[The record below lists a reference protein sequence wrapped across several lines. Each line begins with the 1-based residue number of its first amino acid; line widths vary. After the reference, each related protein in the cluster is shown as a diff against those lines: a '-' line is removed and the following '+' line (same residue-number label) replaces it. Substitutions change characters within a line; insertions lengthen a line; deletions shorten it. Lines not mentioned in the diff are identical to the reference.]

1 MTTRPAIPASRS
13 NPAGF
18 SLTEALLFAVLAL
31 LVFGAVYHVL
41 MRSVSMTDE
50 TTRSLELQT
59 GARNLLEN
67 LVADVNS
74 AHLFLDPPDSTT
86 SSLCIIKYQTPDA
99 QDRVKLNT
107 RAGYPFQEADADTE
121 DLIEALKTTYRFLPD
136 TKEVVRVVEKG
147 QLASIDEDG
156 SRGLF
161 TKFEFRNA
169 EKTYEKVLATSVA
182 SFRLTHVGYN
192 PQGAPIPVEQLPKP
206 CYPKT
211 VFLLVR
217 LRTVF
222 DEGLYAGGAR
232 RTPTVDIATKIWS
245 YKRLS
250 DVMYGQ
256 YFSSADEDARF

>member
-1 MTTRPAIPASRS
+1 
-13 NPAGF
+13 
-18 SLTEALLFAVLAL
+18 LTEALIFAVLAL
-31 LVFGAVYHVL
+31 LVFGAVYQLL

-86 SSLCIIKYQTPDA
+86 SSLCLVKYQDVDA
-99 QDRVKLNT
+99 QERVKLNT

-121 DLIEALKTTYRFLPD
+121 DLIPALKTTYRFLPD

-147 QLASIDEDG
+147 QLASVDEEG
-156 SRGLF
+156 SRGIL
-161 TKFEFRNA
+161 TKHEFRNA

-182 SFRLTHVGYN
+182 SFQLTHVGYN
-192 PQGAPIPVEQLPKP
+192 PEGAPVPVEVLPKP

-211 VFLLVR
+211 VFILVR

-222 DEGLYAGGAR
+222 DEGLYAGGTR

-250 DVMYGQ
+250 DLTYGQ